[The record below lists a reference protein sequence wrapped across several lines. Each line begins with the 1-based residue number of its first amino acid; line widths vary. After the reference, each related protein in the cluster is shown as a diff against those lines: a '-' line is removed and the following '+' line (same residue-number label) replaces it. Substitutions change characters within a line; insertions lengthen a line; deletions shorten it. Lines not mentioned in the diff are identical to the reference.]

1 MRPGSLIFFQRLTLA
16 SWAGLAGLLFIWNTF
31 LIDRHL
37 HSLAGSLLIAL
48 IPLSI
53 PLRGLLEGRARAFIL
68 AALLSL
74 LYFMHGVTEVFEPGD
89 DLAATLEIAFSLSGF
104 IGTTGFAHAVNASRT
119 HG

>member
-1 MRPGSLIFFQRLTLA
+1 MPGLPTFFQRLTLA

-37 HSLAGSLLIAL
+37 HTLVGSLVIAL
-48 IPLSI
+48 APLLL
-53 PLRGLLEGRARAFIL
+53 PLRGILDGQPRAFIL
-68 AALLSL
+68 AALLCL

-89 DLAATLEIAFSLSGF
+89 NLAATLEIVFSLTGF
-104 IGTTGFAHAVNASRT
+104 IGTVSFAHTVKAIRT